1 MLLSRL
7 LLSQNYLSPAFSY
20 RSPYYENDYRH
31 MKLKTITV

>member
-1 MLLSRL
+1 MPLSRL
-7 LLSQNYLSPAFSY
+7 FLPYNYLSPAFSY